1 MAYLHWT
8 NDLDTGIKVIDN
20 QHRRIVD
27 YINELHSANESGDP
41 AVINHVLGE
50 LVDYTLSHFSFE
62 EELQERANYPFF
74 KAHKRVHEI
83 FTKRVA
89 EFQKRAADGE
99 NVAPELLSMLKI
111 WLVNHIKGDDA
122 DYAESVKKMLGLEGM
137 DSHLAA
143 KLAEAGIKTRD
154 DLADL
159 ATDDLIEIC
168 SIDAERAKALIMKAR
183 EHWFAE
189 EERK

>member
-8 NDLDTGIKVIDN
+8 NELDTGIEVIDK

-27 YINELHSANESGDP
+27 LINKLNTAHESGDP

-62 EELQERANYPFF
+62 EELQEKASYPFS

-83 FTKRVA
+83 FTKRVS
-89 EFQKRAADGE
+89 EFQRRAAAGE
-99 NVAPELLSMLKI
+99 NVAHELLIMLKI

-122 DYAESVKKMLGLEGM
+122 DYVEAVVNSLGVEIKKSNSSGGWLG
-137 DSHLAA
+137 
-143 KLAEAGIKTRD
+143 I
-154 DLADL
+154 
-159 ATDDLIEIC
+159 
-168 SIDAERAKALIMKAR
+168 ALKK
-183 EHWFAE
+183 FFG
-189 EERK
+189 

>member
-1 MAYLHWT
+1 MAYLHWS
-8 NDLDTGIKVIDN
+8 NELDTGIEVIDK

-27 YINELHSANESGDP
+27 LINELNAANEGGDP

-62 EELQERANYPFF
+62 EELQEKANYPFF

-83 FTKRVA
+83 FTKRVG
-89 EFQKRAADGE
+89 EFQQRAADGE

-122 DYAESVKKMLGLEGM
+122 DYV
-137 DSHLAA
+137 
-143 KLAEAGIKTRD
+143 EAVV
-154 DLADL
+154 
-159 ATDDLIEIC
+159 
-168 SIDAERAKALIMKAR
+168 KALGVEIKKSDTAGG
-183 EHWFAE
+183 WLGGALKKFFG
-189 EERK
+189 